1 MKTKRKFQTHLTAF
15 GLSAT
20 LALLNGCGEKEFD
33 KTISLGSDLGNSEL
47 FYEENTISGTISYS
61 NLEQGYLKIVTLSY
75 KGKELEPKLMAI
87 HLDKYRPMRGGG
99 GYDTLN
105 YIDLDTGVTLL
116 SYLYPNYYDEN
127 ETPEII
133 VGDNFKIVKETNFF
147 DFIVEEN
154 WYQEEYDV
162 NELIEFYNSKTND
175 FTLIPKLRQNISL
188 TSAKNRNKINL

>member
-1 MKTKRKFQTHLTAF
+1 MKTKRKFQTNLVAL

-33 KTISLGSDLGNSEL
+33 KMISLGSDSGNSEI

-61 NLEQGYLKIVTLSY
+61 NLEQGYLKSVTLSY
-75 KGKELEPKLMAI
+75 KGEELEPKIMAI
-87 HLDKYRPMRGGG
+87 YLDKYRPMRGGG

-116 SYLYPNYYDEN
+116 SYRYPNYYDEN

-154 WYQEEYDV
+154 WYQDEYDI

-188 TSAKNRNKINL
+188 TSTKNRNKINL